1 MVLQRGYAFFLIEFY
16 KIMRLSRIVVHQ
28 KHVKDNDGKVDSKS
42 NHNHAQNL
50 NKNEEQENC
59 T

>member
-1 MVLQRGYAFFLIEFY
+1 
-16 KIMRLSRIVVHQ
+16 MRLSRIVVHQ
-28 KHVKDNDGKVDSKS
+28 KHVKDDGKVDSKS